1 MVGTLVK
8 WRLSWIA
15 LVALSLFAVWGCRW
29 VDELG
34 NNSGQR
40 EQRLIDVV
48 MAFNYSLPLVGFFW
62 FRHLLKTSSDQK
74 AKSVLWSG
82 WGVLLVAGVAL
93 FLLYQVSPHQ
103 QTPSIGALELWRLSS
118 NFIWLMPLGVWA
130 IARSG
135 GPQPRRSLIYATSAA
150 VLAVVSF
157 ILVQLLG
164 WDAAKTLGPVWGFA
178 FVVEILLL
186 CAASAERQPKISLAI
201 ATIIVAIVAGLLR
214 FLIFFAGVFYGGGM
228 FQSMFIALIIAVVF
242 LIELLVT
249 RFRHNQSSVA

>member
-1 MVGTLVK
+1 MQIRGAYRMLYSFISRWRLWPRTVEYPRLCKRVERNGGEAMVGTLVK

-74 AKSVLWSG
+74 AKIVLWSG

-103 QTPSIGALELWRLSS
+103 QTPSIGALELLRVSS
-118 NFIWLMPLGVWA
+118 NLFLLIPP
-130 IARSG
+130 G
-135 GPQPRRSLIYATSAA
+135 GLAKSPWRRPPTMRSL
-150 VLAVVSF
+150 L
-157 ILVQLLG
+157 
-164 WDAAKTLGPVWGFA
+164 
-178 FVVEILLL
+178 
-186 CAASAERQPKISLAI
+186 
-201 ATIIVAIVAGLLR
+201 
-214 FLIFFAGVFYGGGM
+214 FF
-228 FQSMFIALIIAVVF
+228 
-242 LIELLVT
+242 T
-249 RFRHNQSSVA
+249 